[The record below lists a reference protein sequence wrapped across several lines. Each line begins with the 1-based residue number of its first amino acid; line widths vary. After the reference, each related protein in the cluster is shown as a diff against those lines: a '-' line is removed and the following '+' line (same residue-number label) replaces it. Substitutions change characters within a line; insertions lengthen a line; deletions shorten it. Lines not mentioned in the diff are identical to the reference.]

1 MHFIMLILRH
11 HSSFILDSIQDF
23 LAGWNLAKYIKDK
36 YIVNQNLGS
45 GPWRPK
51 DNAKLGPVP
60 LALISIRPCFS
71 EQ

>member
-45 GPWRPK
+45 EHR
-51 DNAKLGPVP
+51 
-60 LALISIRPCFS
+60 R
-71 EQ
+71 